1 MADDE
6 SDTYGNIDTPMSASV
21 ARLHPSDPHS
31 LWDQKQFVWFVVLAA
46 LGLILVLIETVRQIS
61 LIDFV
66 GKVLHFMF
74 VQGGCRDSERR
85 EREK

>member
-6 SDTYGNIDTPMSASV
+6 SDTYGNVDTPMSASV

-46 LGLILVLIETVRQIS
+46 LGLLLVLIETVR
-61 LIDFV
+61 
-66 GKVLHFMF
+66 
-74 VQGGCRDSERR
+74 
-85 EREK
+85 

>member
-1 MADDE
+1 MPGQFEGVKKLELLMADHE

-46 LGLILVLIETVRQIS
+46 LGLILVLIETVRQI
-61 LIDFV
+61 V
-66 GKVLHFMF
+66 
-74 VQGGCRDSERR
+74 
-85 EREK
+85 

>member
-46 LGLILVLIETVRQIS
+46 LGLLLVLIETVRQIVY
-61 LIDFV
+61 ITFV
-66 GKVLHFMF
+66 GKVLHFLF

>member
-46 LGLILVLIETVRQIS
+46 LGLILLLIETVRQI
-61 LIDFV
+61 V
-66 GKVLHFMF
+66 
-74 VQGGCRDSERR
+74 
-85 EREK
+85 